1 MIVVY
6 RSFSQISVSVLMP
19 SGLSKRVCF
28 DPLSDGTS
36 QFRTSDELLQQA
48 LERHPRYRRLFS
60 RDEVATRML
69 QPIDSRELEL
79 AAKGLLSP
87 AAQTD
92 TDTASTA
99 DTASSADTT
108 SAPADS
114 SSAAD
119 SALPAT
125 RAAEK
130 PFQVLKFIDV
140 DEARDHFVQRYQL
153 SYSKLRSRD
162 DVVRFAKCH
171 GFDIQ
176 LLDSSPCSTP

>member
-1 MIVVY
+1 MTVVY

-19 SGLSKRVCF
+19 SGQSKRVCF

-36 QFRTSDELLQQA
+36 QFRTSDEQLQRA

-69 QPIDSRELEL
+69 QPIDARVLEL

-87 AAQTD
+87 TSQTD
-92 TDTASTA
+92 T
-99 DTASSADTT
+99 
-108 SAPADS
+108 S
-114 SSAAD
+114 SSSTPDTSSTPDDAFPSDAP
-119 SALPAT
+119 STSRNPALPAT
-125 RAAEK
+125 QAAGK
-130 PFQVLKFIDV
+130 QFQVLKFIDV
-140 DEARDHFVQRYQL
+140 DEARDHFVQCYQL

-171 GFDIQ
+171 GFEVQ